1 MNAAAFMAVD
11 AHSLALARE
20 QAATQG
26 GSTLEALERLCA
38 MEPRALLQ
46 AVSQLF
52 DMPVMDHTD
61 LAGWTPRFDL
71 IPLSVAQGKTC
82 AYFAQGRAL
91 VAAIADPT
99 DLDLV
104 TWMESRSAQP
114 ARMVCVLAADLQAVL
129 AGHEV
134 GTRALDG
141 ISPQS
146 QANQN
151 LDPDALDLSLASIS
165 NDATPAVRVVNSTL
179 YDALKA
185 GASDIHFERA
195 AHGLA
200 IKYRID
206 GVLDLAS
213 DIAGSELSER
223 VLSRI
228 KVMAE
233 LDISEQRVPQ
243 DGRFRVSLK
252 GRLIDVRVSVM
263 PGAHGEDAVLRLL
276 DKQAI
281 VPEGR
286 TLSLELLGFD
296 SHSLA
301 SVRSLARQ
309 PYGMLLVTGPT
320 GSGKTTTLYGALSEI
335 NDGRTKIITIE
346 DPVEYELAGV
356 LQIPVNERKGL
367 TFARGLRS
375 ILRHDPDKIMVG
387 EIRDAETAEI
397 AVQSALTGHL
407 VFSTVHA
414 NNAFDVFNRFS
425 HMGIDPYAFTSAL
438 NGIWAQRLLRRV
450 CPRCSKPHAPSAGE
464 LQSAGLSQ
472 EQIRAGHLVR
482 GTGCGDCRGT
492 GYKGRLAIAEVLLMN
507 DRLRQMVSSRAPIEE
522 LKHEARRTG
531 TRYLREIALDLALAG
546 ETTLEEVCRVTLE
559 A

>member
-1 MNAAAFMAVD
+1 MNAP
-11 AHSLALARE
+11 ALPGINAIDIASARE
-20 QAATQG
+20 HAAING
-26 GSTLEALERLCA
+26 GSAMHVLEREHGV
-38 MEPRALLQ
+38 EPRQLLQ
-46 AVSQLF
+46 SIAQLF
-52 DMPVMDHTD
+52 GISLMDHAD
-61 LAGWTPRFDL
+61 LEEWQPCFELT
-71 IPLSVAQGKTC
+71 PLSTAIEKSC
-82 AYFAQGRAL
+82 AIFRKSDEL
-91 VAAIADPT
+91 IAAIADPT
-99 DLDLV
+99 DLDLI
-104 TWMESRSAQP
+104 TWAETRTCEP
-114 ARMVCVLAADLQAVL
+114 VKVVCVFAADLQAIL
-129 AGHEV
+129 AGHEH
-134 GTRALDG
+134 GTKALDVITSHG
-141 ISPQS
+141 ESNH
-146 QANQN
+146 AM
-151 LDPDALDLSLASIS
+151 DPGVMDLSLSAI
-165 NDATPAVRVVNSTL
+165 NGELTPAVRVVNSTL

-185 GASDIHFERA
+185 GASDIHFERTGQ
-195 AHGLA
+195 GLT

-206 GVLDLAS
+206 GVLDFAS
-213 DIAGSELSER
+213 DIQGIDLSER

-228 KVMAE
+228 KVMSE

-263 PGAHGEDAVLRLL
+263 PGVHGEDAVLRLL

-281 VPEGR
+281 VPEGQ

-296 SHSLA
+296 EPSLV

-335 NDGRTKIITIE
+335 NDGLTKIVTIE
-346 DPVEYELAGV
+346 DPVEYELHGV
-356 LQIPVNERKGL
+356 LQIPVNDRKGL

-387 EIRDAETAEI
+387 EIRDGETAEI

-438 NGIWAQRLLRRV
+438 NGIWAQRLLRKV
-450 CPRCSKPHAPSAGE
+450 CPRCARTYIPTQLE
-464 LQSAGLSQ
+464 LAAVGM
-472 EQIRAGHLVR
+472 
-482 GTGCGDCRGT
+482 GTAALEGASLTKGSGCGDCRGT
-492 GYKGRLAIAEVLLMN
+492 GYKGRLAIAEVLIMN
-507 DRLRQMVSSRAPIEE
+507 DRLRQMVSSRAPIED
-522 LKHEARRTG
+522 LKQEARRTG
-531 TRYLREIALDLALAG
+531 TRYLREIALDLALSGA
-546 ETTLEEVCRVTLE
+546 TTLEEVCRVTLE